1 MVREVFVDH
10 SVYFDVV
17 EMYFVYSVQIDIPSK
32 RITSSVKFVGIISRC
47 YYLIFSGVIDNRTV
61 AGWLAAGRI
70 SAVTSFGI
78 CQLDGYSAYMQLIYT
93 INVYACLV

>member
-32 RITSSVKFVGIISRC
+32 LPQLKFVGIISRC
-47 YYLIFSGVIDNRTV
+47 CYLIFSGVIDNRTV

-93 INVYACLV
+93 INV